1 MKPLSILSPPV
12 ALTVIGCTANDKTA
26 AGLEG
31 SLNAPRPSAVSSDG
45 RTQASAPADP
55 GANGGSNLPPTAPY
69 QGSAVSQNLNP
80 APFLAAS
87 QTQRST
93 SRGSVTQTSPA
104 SQTERVAHSKTR

>member
-1 MKPLSILSPPV
+1 MKHLTILSLTV

-55 GANGGSNLPPTAPY
+55 GANGGSKPPASAPSY
-69 QGSAVSQNLNP
+69 GSAVSQNHSSLP
-80 APFLAAS
+80 YLATPL
-87 QTQRST
+87 TQQLKSCRSLFPNST
-93 SRGSVTQTSPA
+93 
-104 SQTERVAHSKTR
+104 

>member
-55 GANGGSNLPPTAPY
+55 GANGGSHPPASAPY
-69 QGSAVSQNLNP
+69 PGSAGSQKLNP
-80 APFLAAS
+80 ARFPAA
-87 QTQRST
+87 QQKPRET
-93 SRGSVTQTSPA
+93 SSRAVTQTP
-104 SQTERVAHSKTR
+104 TR

>member
-1 MKPLSILSPPV
+1 MKHLTILSLSV
-12 ALTVIGCTANDKTA
+12 TLIVIGCTANDKTP

-31 SLNAPRPSAVSSDG
+31 SLNAPRPSAASSDG

-55 GANGGSNLPPTAPY
+55 SANGGSNLPASAPY

-87 QTQRST
+87 QGQGAANSSATQARLT
-93 SRGSVTQTSPA
+93 TNQ
-104 SQTERVAHSKTR
+104 RVRRKR